1 MHLRAYTDPVDIEW
15 DPAKAA
21 SNIDKHGIDFADAA
35 VALQDEAALTIPDPD
50 DDEEQRFVSLC
61 LDPLARV
68 LVVVYTWRAN
78 TLRVISARRA
88 TSSERRRYEVGL

>member
-1 MHLRAYTDPVDIEW
+1 MDIEW

-21 SNIDKHGIDFADAA
+21 TNLGKHGIDFSDAA
-35 VALQDEAALTIPDPD
+35 VALEDEAALSIPDPD

-68 LVVVYTWRAN
+68 LVVVYTWRGNA
-78 TLRVISARRA
+78 L
-88 TSSERRRYEVGL
+88 